1 MASAPSAP
9 VVNSITFDQ
18 AAYNSGDKITVTVN
32 YTAGTSG
39 TTQTFTGTAKDSATL
54 KTGTLTVNFTVVK
67 SDTTSASA
75 SDSGGRTWTTVSDN
89 AGVAVFTAI
98 A

>member
-1 MASAPSAP
+1 MAATPSAP

-18 AAYNSGDKITVTVN
+18 AAYNTGDKMTVTVN

-39 TTQTFTGTAKDSATL
+39 VTQTFTGTAKDSATS
-54 KTGTLTVNFTVVK
+54 KSGNLTVNFTVVS

-75 SDSGGRTWTTVSDN
+75 SDTGGRTWTTVSDN
-89 AGVAVFTAI
+89 AGVAIFTAI